1 MSKHIVARW
10 DGVRLGGAT
19 LNLAVVGVHFKAI
32 PTEPKS
38 CAQREAQATLMRR
51 EIEALSAAGTPR
63 PPRGGAHA
71 IMPTVCHHADRSPS
85 CARRG
90 FPSLRVTVVLAA
102 SHSTRPR
109 LRQCQCMWANP

>member
-51 EIEALSAAGTPR
+51 EIEALSAAGTSR
-63 PPRGGAHA
+63 PPWRGGAHA
-71 IMPTVCHHADRSPS
+71 IMPTVRHHARDGGS
-85 CARRG
+85 
-90 FPSLRVTVVLAA
+90 
-102 SHSTRPR
+102 R
-109 LRQCQCMWANP
+109 LSE